1 MHLHTIEQYKDSE
14 IIQYEQIITIGE
26 KAIDNIVRILGRT
39 LSKAENDLSK
49 KENGEILFPNHNY
62 IKMNNS

>member
-1 MHLHTIEQYKDSE
+1 MFEELIEQ
-14 IIQYEQIITIGE
+14 I
-26 KAIDNIVRILGRT
+26 
-39 LSKAENDLSK
+39 ENDLSK